1 MSVFYQSIPITEETI
16 LDIVNEAYFGKTESV
31 RNIINQLGIVRR
43 GGDPKGEIHI
53 KHLKSIN
60 THPAMIELD
69 KLIEKEFGFSIC
81 SLTIVRSSFEN
92 AYTIPIS
99 VYNKAKASQLLTAS
113 KAGFRYKPDAHYS
126 LMISITS
133 SVFFNP
139 KYTDEEVTALLFHEI
154 GHNFQEA
161 IKGKALNLSM
171 NKNIFGFLDDI
182 CDKFINDQREYNLT
196 HQREESDNPWLQ
208 FQLKVANV
216 INTVSDFFN
225 NLTYSIDNI
234 LTSFLP
240 GFSLLKAG
248 LNTVL
253 GPVAFIDNLSSDGI
267 RNEQIADSF
276 PGMYGLGVE
285 CSTALA
291 KLENQNPNKI
301 VDAIH
306 NTPVIGHLANFMC
319 FPAIFTA
326 TLFDEHPQLA
336 SRFKGEI
343 SVLKQELK
351 SENLDPRIKKEIQT
365 QIDEINKAFDKFVR
379 TKNDVESKN
388 DPQYLRKK
396 YQTWLFDK
404 KNGDI
409 RSGFYPNSKISKTVD
424 KAFTNALE
432 SVEFE

>member
-1 MSVFYQSIPITEETI
+1 MGVFYQNIPITEETAI
-16 LDIVNEAYFGKTESV
+16 DFVNEAYFGKTAAV
-31 RNIINQLGIVRR
+31 QNIIRQLGIVRR

-60 THPAMIELD
+60 THPTMIELD

-99 VYNKAKASQLLTAS
+99 AYNKSRAGQMLTAS
-113 KAGFRYKPDAHYS
+113 KSGFKYKPDAHYS

-161 IKGKALNLSM
+161 IKGKALSLNM

-182 CDKFINDQREYNLT
+182 CDKLINDDREYNLT
-196 HQREESDNPWLQ
+196 HQREDADNPWLQ

-216 INTVSDFFN
+216 FNTISDFFTN
-225 NLTYSIDNI
+225 ITYSIDNI
-234 LTSFLP
+234 LTSFVP
-240 GFSLLKAG
+240 GFSLVKAG
-248 LNTVL
+248 LNTAVAPL
-253 GPVAFIDNLSSDGI
+253 AFISNLMSGGI
-267 RNEQIADSF
+267 KDEQIADSF

-301 VDAIH
+301 IDAIH

-351 SENLDPRIKKEIQT
+351 NENLDPRIKKEIQT

-379 TKNDVESKN
+379 TKDDAESKN

-409 RSGFYPNSKISKTVD
+409 RSGFYPNNKTSKQVD
-424 KAFTNALE
+424 KAFVNALE
-432 SVEFE
+432 SVKFE